1 MFFNFKKKIISKNS
15 YFWDLAFFL
24 VLIFLFLKYWKNQLL
39 INYIDYGEGSYLY
52 ESFLINKHLLL
63 YRNFFAPQPP
73 IIYLIGS
80 FILKLLNNPLII
92 KYFLF
97 FLFVS
102 SNILSFYL
110 FNIFFKNKKLSF
122 LTVIIST
129 FFTNT
134 IHWWPTF
141 TGETFLRFFL
151 VLFLYPFA
159 PPIIGGATVGI
170 YQKVVKSKR
179 RGIFFFLPVE
189 KNNKKKLFIASFF
202 LNLIIFTKFT
212 AIFFIVFTFL
222 FLLIIDKR
230 LFFSFIKYFVILFLI
245 FFGFFLFIFGKDFL
259 YQTIFI
265 RKILPIKSLLFSIP
279 SATIFL
285 IKFLPFYLLNF
296 VFGISFFKKK
306 LYSQSFLFFITC
318 FWFPAI
324 IFNFFEGTYIYI
336 FYPVDIFFPLGLS
349 FLIFNFKKIKL
360 GILSKLVIA
369 IGFFW
374 SILVLIYQ
382 LQVLDSNYFLAA
394 NYLDQKTTQKILQ
407 IIKDKTKENE
417 MIIAPP
423 FFAFFSHRPLINNFH
438 DPFIFY
444 YYLLSKNK
452 YFLFEKTLNS
462 LRENKPK
469 LIIADWRIKNI
480 LIIIDKDYFLKY
492 KKINSFSF
500 LNNEDESL
508 EIYIKNH

>member
-1 MFFNFKKKIISKNS
+1 MFFNFKKKVISKNS
-15 YFWDLAFFL
+15 YFWNLAFFL
-24 VLIFLFLKYWKNQLL
+24 ILIFLFLKYWKNQLV

-52 ESFLINKHLLL
+52 ESFLINKNLLL

-73 IIYLIGS
+73 IIYLIGG
-80 FILKLLNNPLII
+80 FILKLSNNPLII

-102 SNILSFYL
+102 SNILSFYI

-134 IHWWPTF
+134 IYWWPTF

-151 VLFLYPFA
+151 VLFL
-159 PPIIGGATVGI
+159 
-170 YQKVVKSKR
+170 
-179 RGIFFFLPVE
+179 FFFLPFE
-189 KNNKKKLFIASFF
+189 KNSKKKLFITSFF

-265 RKILPIKSLLFSIP
+265 RKILPIKSLSFSIP
-279 SATIFL
+279 SATLFL

-296 VFGISFFKKK
+296 VLAIIFFKKK
-306 LYSQSFLFFITC
+306 QYSQSFLFFISC
-318 FWFPAI
+318 FWFPLI
-324 IFNFFEGTYIYI
+324 IFNFFEGTYLYI
-336 FYPVDIFFPLGLS
+336 FYPVELFLPLGFS
-349 FLIFNFKKIKL
+349 FLIFNFKKINFT
-360 GILSKLVIA
+360 IFSKLVIL
-369 IGFFW
+369 ISFFW

-382 LQVLDSNYFLAA
+382 LQVLESNYFLAS
-394 NYLDQKTTQKILQ
+394 NYLDQMTTQKIIK
-407 IIKDKTKENE
+407 IIKDKTKKNE
-417 MIIAPP
+417 TIIAPP
-423 FFAFFSHRPLINNFH
+423 FFAFFSSQPLIDNFH

-444 YYLLSKNK
+444 YYLLTKNR
-452 YFLFEKTLNS
+452 YQLFEKTLN
-462 LRENKPK
+462 LIKKKKPK
-469 LIIADWRIKNI
+469 LIIADWRIKNV
-480 LIIIDKDYFLKY
+480 LSLIDKNYFFEY
-492 KKINSFSF
+492 KKINSFYF
-500 LNNEDESL
+500 LNNKDEIL

>member
-15 YFWDLAFFL
+15 YFWNLAFFL
-24 VLIFLFLKYWKNQLL
+24 VLIFLFLKYWKNQLV

-52 ESFLINKHLLL
+52 ESFLINKNLLL

-80 FILKLLNNPLII
+80 FILKLSNNPLII

-102 SNILSFYL
+102 SNILSFYI
-110 FNIFFKNKKLSF
+110 FSIFFKNKKLSF

-134 IHWWPTF
+134 IYWWPTF

-151 VLFLYPFA
+151 VIFLFY
-159 PPIIGGATVGI
+159 
-170 YQKVVKSKR
+170 
-179 RGIFFFLPVE
+179 FLPVE
-189 KNNKKKLFIASFF
+189 KNSKKKLFITSFL

-265 RKILPIKSLLFSIP
+265 RKILPIKSLSFSIP
-279 SATIFL
+279 SVTFFL

-296 VFGISFFKKK
+296 VLAIIFFKKK
-306 LYSQSFLFFITC
+306 QYSQSFLFFISC
-318 FWFPAI
+318 FWFPLI
-324 IFNFFEGTYIYI
+324 IFNFFEGTYLYI
-336 FYPVDIFFPLGLS
+336 FYPVELFLPLGFS
-349 FLIFNFKKIKL
+349 FLIFNFKKIKFT
-360 GILSKLVIA
+360 IFSKLVIL
-369 IGFFW
+369 ISFFW

-382 LQVLDSNYFLAA
+382 LQLLESNYFLAS
-394 NYLDQKTTQKILQ
+394 NYLDQMTAQKILK
-407 IIKDKTKENE
+407 IIKDKTKKNE
-417 MIIAPP
+417 TIIAPP
-423 FFAFFSHRPLINNFH
+423 FFAFFSSQPLIDNFH

-444 YYLLSKNK
+444 YYLLSNNR
-452 YFLFEKTLNS
+452 YQLFEKTLN
-462 LRENKPK
+462 LIKKKKPK
-469 LIIADWRIKNI
+469 LIIADWRIKNV
-480 LIIIDKDYFLKY
+480 LSLIDKNYFLEY
-492 KKINSFSF
+492 KKINSFYF
-500 LNNEDESL
+500 LNNKDEIL

>member
-141 TGETFLRFFL
+141 TGETFLRFFI
-151 VLFLYPFA
+151 VLFLFY
-159 PPIIGGATVGI
+159 
-170 YQKVVKSKR
+170 
-179 RGIFFFLPVE
+179 FLPVE
-189 KNNKKKLFIASFF
+189 KDNKKKLFIASFF
-202 LNLIIFTKFT
+202 LNLIFFTKFT
-212 AIFFIVFTFL
+212 AVFFIIFTFL
-222 FLLIIDKR
+222 FLLIKDKR
-230 LFFSFIKYFVILFLI
+230 LFFSFTKYFVILFLI
-245 FFGFFLFIFGKDFL
+245 FFGFFLLIFGKDFL

-265 RKILPIKSLLFSIP
+265 RKILPIKSLSFSIP
-279 SATIFL
+279 SATFFL

-296 VFGISFFKKK
+296 ALAIIFFKKK

-480 LIIIDKDYFLKY
+480 LFIIDKDYFLKY

>member
-15 YFWDLAFFL
+15 YFWNLAFFL
-24 VLIFLFLKYWKNQLL
+24 VLIFLFLKYWKNQLV

-52 ESFLINKHLLL
+52 ESFLINKNLLL

-73 IIYLIGS
+73 FIYLIGS
-80 FILKLLNNPLII
+80 FILKLSNNPLII

-151 VLFLYPFA
+151 VLFLFY
-159 PPIIGGATVGI
+159 
-170 YQKVVKSKR
+170 
-179 RGIFFFLPVE
+179 FLPVE
-189 KNNKKKLFIASFF
+189 KNSKKKLFITSFL

-222 FLLIIDKR
+222 FLLMIDKR
-230 LFFSFIKYFVILFLI
+230 LFFSLIKYFVILFLI

-265 RKILPIKSLLFSIP
+265 RKMLPIKSLLLSIP
-279 SATIFL
+279 SATFFL

-296 VFGISFFKKK
+296 FLAIIFFKKK
-306 LYSQSFLFFITC
+306 QYSQSFLFFISC
-318 FWFPAI
+318 FWFPSI
-324 IFNFFEGTYIYI
+324 IFNFFEGTYLYI
-336 FYPVDIFFPLGLS
+336 FYPVELFLPLGFS
-349 FLIFNFKKIKL
+349 FLIFNFKKIKFT
-360 GILSKLVIA
+360 IFSKLVIL
-369 IGFFW
+369 ISFFW

-382 LQVLDSNYFLAA
+382 LQVLESNYFLAS
-394 NYLDQKTTQKILQ
+394 NYLDQKTTQKILK
-407 IIKDKTKENE
+407 IIEDKTKKNE
-417 MIIAPP
+417 TIIAPP
-423 FFAFFSHRPLINNFH
+423 FFAFFSSQPLIDNFH

-444 YYLLSKNK
+444 YYLLSKNR
-452 YFLFEKTLNS
+452 YPFFEKALN
-462 LRENKPK
+462 LIKKKKPK
-469 LIIADWRIKNI
+469 LIIADWRIKNV
-480 LIIIDKDYFLKY
+480 LSLIDKNYFLEY
-492 KKINSFSF
+492 KKINSFYF
-500 LNNEDESL
+500 LNNKDEML

>member
-15 YFWDLAFFL
+15 YFWNLAFFL
-24 VLIFLFLKYWKNQLL
+24 VLIFLFLKYWKNQLV

-52 ESFLINKHLLL
+52 ESFLINKNLLL
-63 YRNFFAPQPP
+63 YQNFFAPQPP

-80 FILKLLNNPLII
+80 FILKLSNNPLII

-129 FFTNT
+129 SFTNT

-151 VLFLYPFA
+151 VLFLFY
-159 PPIIGGATVGI
+159 
-170 YQKVVKSKR
+170 
-179 RGIFFFLPVE
+179 FLPVE
-189 KNNKKKLFIASFF
+189 KDNKKKLFIASFF
-202 LNLIIFTKFT
+202 LNLIFFTKFT

-245 FFGFFLFIFGKDFL
+245 FFGFFLFIFGEDFL

-265 RKILPIKSLLFSIP
+265 RKILPIKSLSFSIP
-279 SATIFL
+279 SVTFFL

-296 VFGISFFKKK
+296 VLAIIFFKKK
-306 LYSQSFLFFITC
+306 QYSQSFLFFISC
-318 FWFPAI
+318 FWFPSI
-324 IFNFFEGTYIYI
+324 IFNFFEGTYLYI
-336 FYPVDIFFPLGLS
+336 FYPVELFLPLGLS
-349 FLIFNFKKIKL
+349 FLIFNFKKIKFT
-360 GILSKLVIA
+360 IFPKLVIL
-369 IGFFW
+369 ISFFW

-382 LQVLDSNYFLAA
+382 LQVLESNYFLAS
-394 NYLDQKTTQKILQ
+394 NYLDQMTTQKILK
-407 IIKDKTKENE
+407 IIKDKTKKNE
-417 MIIAPP
+417 RIIVPP
-423 FFAFFSHRPLINNFH
+423 FFAFFSSQPLIDNFH

-444 YYLLSKNK
+444 YYLLSKNR
-452 YFLFEKTLNS
+452 YPFFEKALN
-462 LRENKPK
+462 LIKKKKPK
-469 LIIADWRIKNI
+469 LIIADWRIKNV
-480 LIIIDKDYFLKY
+480 LSLIDKNYFLEY
-492 KKINSFSF
+492 KKINSFYF
-500 LNNEDESL
+500 LNNEDEML

>member
-15 YFWDLAFFL
+15 YFWNLVFFL
-24 VLIFLFLKYWKNQLL
+24 VLIFLFLKYWKNQLV

-52 ESFLINKHLLL
+52 ESFLINKNLLL

-80 FILKLLNNPLII
+80 FILKLSNNPLII

-110 FNIFFKNKKLSF
+110 FSIFFKNKKFSF

-151 VLFLYPFA
+151 VLFL
-159 PPIIGGATVGI
+159 
-170 YQKVVKSKR
+170 
-179 RGIFFFLPVE
+179 FFFLPFE
-189 KNNKKKLFIASFF
+189 KNSKKKLFITSFL

-265 RKILPIKSLLFSIP
+265 RKILPIKSLSFSIP
-279 SATIFL
+279 SASLFL

-296 VFGISFFKKK
+296 VLAIIFFKKK
-306 LYSQSFLFFITC
+306 QYSQSFLFFISC
-318 FWFPAI
+318 FWFPLI
-324 IFNFFEGTYIYI
+324 IFNFFEGTYLYI
-336 FYPVDIFFPLGLS
+336 FYPVELFLPLGFS
-349 FLIFNFKKIKL
+349 FLIFNFKKIKFT
-360 GILSKLVIA
+360 ILSKLVIL
-369 IGFFW
+369 ISFFW
-374 SILVLIYQ
+374 SILVLIYK
-382 LQVLDSNYFLAA
+382 LQVLESNYFLAS
-394 NYLDQKTTQKILQ
+394 NYLDQMTTQKILE
-407 IIKDKTKENE
+407 IIKDKTKKNE
-417 MIIAPP
+417 TIIAPP
-423 FFAFFSHRPLINNFH
+423 FFAFFSHRLLINNFH

-444 YYLLSKNK
+444 YYLLSKNR
-452 YFLFEKTLNS
+452 YPFFEKALN
-462 LRENKPK
+462 LIKKKKPK
-469 LIIADWRIKNI
+469 LIITDWRIKNV
-480 LIIIDKDYFLKY
+480 LSLIDKNYFLEY
-492 KKINSFSF
+492 KKINSFYF
-500 LNNEDESL
+500 LNNKDEML

>member
-1 MFFNFKKKIISKNS
+1 MFFNFNKKIISKNS
-15 YFWDLAFFL
+15 YFWNLAFFL
-24 VLIFLFLKYWKNQLL
+24 VLIFLFLKYWKNQLV

-52 ESFLINKHLLL
+52 ESFLINKNLLL

-102 SNILSFYL
+102 SNILSFYI

-134 IHWWPTF
+134 IYWWPTF

-151 VLFLYPFA
+151 VLFL
-159 PPIIGGATVGI
+159 
-170 YQKVVKSKR
+170 
-179 RGIFFFLPVE
+179 FFFLPFE
-189 KNNKKKLFIASFF
+189 KNSKKKLFITSFF

-265 RKILPIKSLLFSIP
+265 RKILPIKSLSFSIP
-279 SATIFL
+279 SVTFFL

-296 VFGISFFKKK
+296 FLAIIFFKKK
-306 LYSQSFLFFITC
+306 QYSQSFLFFISC
-318 FWFPAI
+318 FWFPLI
-324 IFNFFEGTYIYI
+324 IFNFFEGTYLYI
-336 FYPVDIFFPLGLS
+336 FYPVELFLPLGFS
-349 FLIFNFKKIKL
+349 FLIFNFKKIKFT
-360 GILSKLVIA
+360 IFSKLVIL
-369 IGFFW
+369 ISFFW

-382 LQVLDSNYFLAA
+382 LQVLESNYFLAS
-394 NYLDQKTTQKILQ
+394 NYLDQMTTQKILK
-407 IIKDKTKENE
+407 IIKDKTKKNE
-417 MIIAPP
+417 TIIAPP
-423 FFAFFSHRPLINNFH
+423 FFAFFSSQPLIDNFH

-444 YYLLSKNK
+444 YYLLSKNR
-452 YFLFEKTLNS
+452 YPFFEKALN
-462 LRENKPK
+462 LIKKKKPK
-469 LIIADWRIKNI
+469 LIIADWRIKNV
-480 LIIIDKDYFLKY
+480 LSLIDKNYFLEY
-492 KKINSFSF
+492 KKINSFYF
-500 LNNEDESL
+500 LNNKDEIL